1 MFPFVASQ
9 AIALS
14 QVKKKSNAPADSRV
28 PHRSRKN
35 LFRKVVDALVQS
47 RERRAEIE
55 IERYRRLRE
64 ATPQK

>member
-14 QVKKKSNAPADSRV
+14 QVKKKSNAPADNRV
-28 PHRSRKN
+28 PQRTRKG
-35 LFRKVVDALVQS
+35 LFSSVVDALVQS

-55 IERYRRLRE
+55 IEHYRRLRE
-64 ATPQK
+64 ATPKK